1 MQSHS
6 GMQQIL
12 MQQADPRTLKP
23 NPWNTNVVSPDN
35 EAKIDASIKR
45 LGMFKPIIVR
55 ILSDGSLQIL
65 GGAHRRD
72 SAIRLG
78 MATVPVM
85 NLGHIDDK
93 KAKEIGIVDNGRYGE
108 DDTLGLAELL
118 ESLGGADELAAFMPF
133 TDADFSSIF
142 ASSNISLD
150 DLELPDDDGSAPS
163 APAPKAA
170 QTHAVMRFKV
180 PLGDDS
186 TIADAIAKVQK
197 EQGFTDEDTLSNAG
211 NALVHIIKRAGY

>member
-1 MQSHS
+1 MQSNL
-6 GMQQIL
+6 GMHQIL
-12 MQQADPRTLKP
+12 MQETDPRSLKP

-55 ILSDGSLQIL
+55 ILPDKTLQIL

-78 MATVPVM
+78 MSSVPVM

-118 ESLGGADELAAFMPF
+118 DSLGGADELAAFMPF

-197 EQGFTDEDTLSNAG
+197 QQGFTDEDTLSNAG
-211 NALVHIIKRAGY
+211 NALVHIIKQAGY